1 MGEGTLLMFSY
12 SEDLGL
18 VVLVHS
24 VLFEDVMGGCGFVS
38 AYIILYDVY
47 SLLIILDSTRCIN
60 VQSAHRLVVV
70 FRPERSPHIYIYHEA
85 TLLYG
90 RNSSN
95 SCMVLEQL
103 YGSTIQ
109 LNHAWMDAI
118 AYFAVTWRHM

>member
-38 AYIILYDVY
+38 AYIILYAVY

-70 FRPERSPHIYIYHEA
+70 FRLERSPHSHEA

-118 AYFAVTWRHM
+118 AYMYFAVTWMHM

>member
-70 FRPERSPHIYIYHEA
+70 FRPERSPHIYIYTTRRRSCMVETPRTA
-85 TLLYG
+85 VW
-90 RNSSN
+90 SSN
-95 SCMVLEQL
+95 SCMDPP
-103 YGSTIQ
+103 YS
-109 LNHAWMDAI
+109 
-118 AYFAVTWRHM
+118 